1 MKQKCLKETQPNES
15 ADYLQSGDWE
25 SCYRTAEHL
34 YAQGAYQEAFSWYK
48 KASVLPDCNPIVF
61 FELGY
66 LFQHGEGV
74 DSDNIEALKWY
85 EKAALLGVPQ
95 AMYNLAYFYQNGLV
109 VDQDIRKAARLL
121 RDATSLMD
129 RLQLERGSYDAWKA
143 EHAAQLAK
151 VQREAEEKRAFFEN
165 LELRNHELDF
175 DLSAAKRECQ
185 RLEEEATQ
193 YKRDLQESEKQCEI
207 FAARTESVENALWKE
222 QETRKQVEFMA
233 SMRQAQME
241 ERLRT
246 SDELITKLAREHN
259 ESFERVQSSYTAQID
274 RLQRA
279 FETDFTE
286 LQKAKEQL
294 GGQNADL
301 SRMLDRKMS
310 ELSAAQETLQQLQ
323 TQFERER
330 KKKRFAFILAGIFGV
345 LTAILLM

>member
-1 MKQKCLKETQPNES
+1 MKQERPRETRPNE
-15 ADYLQSGDWE
+15 AAEHFQSGDWE

-34 YAQGAYQEAFSWYK
+34 YAQGAYQEALSWYK
-48 KASVLPDCNPIVF
+48 KASVLPGCNPIVF

-74 DSDNIEALKWY
+74 ESDNIEALKWY
-85 EKAALLGVPQ
+85 EKAASLGVPQ

-109 VDQDIRKAARLL
+109 VDQDIQRAAWLL

-129 RLQLERGSYDAWKA
+129 RLQLERDSYNTWKA
-143 EHAAQLAK
+143 EHDTQLAE
-151 VQREAEEKRAFFEN
+151 VQRDAEKKRVRSEN
-165 LELRNHELDF
+165 LELRNRELNI
-175 DLSAAKRECQ
+175 DLSAAKQECQ
-185 RLEEEATQ
+185 RLEQEVDQ
-193 YKRDLQESEKQCEI
+193 HKRTLRESEKQCGI
-207 FAARTESVENALWKE
+207 FAARTESAEDALRKE
-222 QETRKQVEFMA
+222 QETRKEIEFMA

-246 SDELITKLAREHN
+246 SDELITNLVREHN

-279 FETDFTE
+279 YETNFSE

-294 GGQNADL
+294 GAQNADL
-301 SRMLDRKMS
+301 SRMLDGKMS
-310 ELSAAQETLQQLQ
+310 ELSALQEALQRLQ

-330 KKKRFAFILAGIFGV
+330 KKKGLAFILAVIFGV
-345 LTAILLM
+345 LIVILLM

>member
-1 MKQKCLKETQPNES
+1 MKQKCLGGTRPNE
-15 ADYLQSGDWE
+15 AAGHLQSGDWE

-34 YAQGAYQEAFSWYK
+34 YAQGAYQEALSWYE

-85 EKAALLGVPQ
+85 EKAASLGVPQ

-109 VDQDIRKAARLL
+109 VDQDIQRAARLL

-143 EHAAQLAK
+143 EHDAQLAE
-151 VQREAEEKRAFFEN
+151 VQRDAEKKRIRSEN
-165 LELRNHELDF
+165 LELRNRELDI

-185 RLEEEATQ
+185 RLEQEAAQ
-193 YKRDLQESEKQCEI
+193 YKRALEESEKQCGT
-207 FAARTESVENALWKE
+207 FAARTESAEDALRKE
-222 QETRKQVEFMA
+222 QKTRKEVEFMA
-233 SMRQAQME
+233 SVRQAQME

-246 SDELITKLAREHN
+246 SDKLITNLAREHN
-259 ESFERVQSSYTAQID
+259 ESFERVQSSYAAQID

-279 FETDFTE
+279 YETDFTE

-294 GGQNADL
+294 SAQNVDL
-301 SRMLDRKMS
+301 SRMLEGKMS
-310 ELSAAQETLQQLQ
+310 ELSGLQEVLQQLQ
-323 TQFERER
+323 TQFRRER
-330 KKKRFAFILAGIFGV
+330 KKKRLAFILSGIFGV
-345 LTAILLM
+345 LTVILLM